1 MRFAKNDIAQRFAE
15 LTPRERVLALGG
27 LLVVLVYGAYLL
39 FYQPIA
45 EQSRLLNLKIQAQQQ
60 IYSYLQQV
68 GNEAAALRQQAAVDT
83 PAVDGGNQS
92 PLALVDFSSQQLDI
106 KPAIKH
112 LSPEGED
119 KVSVWLENLAFDRLM
134 SWLTILET
142 KHRLQVLQIDV
153 EKPADADGI
162 VNAKVLLGVV

>member
-1 MRFAKNDIAQRFAE
+1 LRFAKNDLAQRFAE

-27 LLVVLVYGAYLL
+27 VLVVLMYGAYLL

-45 EQSRLLNLKIQAQQQ
+45 EQSRLLTLKIQAQQQ
-60 IYSYLQQV
+60 IYTYLQQV
-68 GNEAAALRQQAAVDT
+68 GNEAAALRQQATVDA
-83 PAVDGGNQS
+83 PALDGANQS
-92 PLALVDFSSQQLDI
+92 PLAVVDFSSQQLDI

-119 KVSVWLENLAFDRLM
+119 KVSVWLEHLAFDQLM

>member
-1 MRFAKNDIAQRFAE
+1 MRFAKNDLAQRFAD

-45 EQSRLLNLKIQAQQQ
+45 EQSRLLTQKIQSQRQ
-60 IYSYLQQV
+60 IYTYLQQV
-68 GNEAAALRQQAAVDT
+68 GNEAAALRQQATVDA
-83 PAVDGGNQS
+83 PALDGANQS
-92 PLALVDFSSQQLDI
+92 PMAVVDFSSQQLDI

-119 KVSVWLENLAFDRLM
+119 KVSVWLEHLAFDQLM
-134 SWLTILET
+134 SWLAILES

-153 EKPADADGI
+153 EKPADAEGI

>member
-1 MRFAKNDIAQRFAE
+1 MRFAKNDLAQRFAE

-27 LLVVLVYGAYLL
+27 VLVVLMYGAYLL

-45 EQSRLLNLKIQAQQQ
+45 EQSRLLTLKIQAQQQ
-60 IYSYLQQV
+60 IYTYLEQV
-68 GNEAAALRQQAAVDT
+68 GNEVAALRQQATVDA
-83 PAVDGGNQS
+83 PALEGANQS
-92 PLALVDFSSQQLDI
+92 PMAVVDFSSQQLEI

-119 KVSVWLENLAFDRLM
+119 KVSVWLEHLAFDRLM
-134 SWLTILET
+134 SWLAILET

>member
-1 MRFAKNDIAQRFAE
+1 M
-15 LTPRERVLALGG
+15 LALGG
-27 LLVVLVYGAYLL
+27 FLVVLVYGAYLL

-45 EQSRLLNLKIQAQQQ
+45 EQSRLLTLKIQAQQQ
-60 IYSYLQQV
+60 IYTYLQQV
-68 GNEAAALRQQAAVDT
+68 GNEAAALRQQATVDA
-83 PAVDGGNQS
+83 PALDSANQS
-92 PLALVDFSSQQLDI
+92 PLAVVDFSSQQLEI

-119 KVSVWLENLAFDRLM
+119 KVSVWLEHLAFDQLM
-134 SWLTILET
+134 SWLAILET

-153 EKPADADGI
+153 EKPAAAEGI

>member
-1 MRFAKNDIAQRFAE
+1 M
-15 LTPRERVLALGG
+15 LGLGG

-39 FYQPIA
+39 FYQPLA
-45 EQSRLLNLKIQAQQQ
+45 EQSRLLTLKIQAQRQ

-68 GNEAAALRQQAAVDT
+68 GNEATVLRQQATVDA
-83 PAVDGGNQS
+83 PALDGSKQS
-92 PLALVDFSSQQLDI
+92 PLALVDFSSQQLEI
-106 KPAIKH
+106 KAAIKH

-119 KVSVWLENLAFDRLM
+119 KVSVWLEHLPFDKLMYWLA
-134 SWLTILET
+134 ILET